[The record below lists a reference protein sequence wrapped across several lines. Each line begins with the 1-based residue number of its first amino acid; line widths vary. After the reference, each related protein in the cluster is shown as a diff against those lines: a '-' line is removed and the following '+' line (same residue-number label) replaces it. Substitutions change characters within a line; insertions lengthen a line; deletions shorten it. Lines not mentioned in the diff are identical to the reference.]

1 MKLLIKFKVSNIKQ
15 SNLMVKSAEKIQKV
29 YIQEFQKLI
38 MVKQWYYQNM
48 QYVVVKDL
56 VGY

>member
-1 MKLLIKFKVSNIKQ
+1 
-15 SNLMVKSAEKIQKV
+15 MVKSPEKIQKV

-38 MVKQWYYQNM
+38 TVKQWYYQNM

>member
-15 SNLMVKSAEKIQKV
+15 RNLMVKSAEKIQKV